1 MDSGNY
7 IESTRAAAAA
17 AAAVA
22 QIRVLVIPA
31 TINEIILYIGVFD
44 LHINPND

>member
-7 IESTRAAAAA
+7 IESTRAAA

-31 TINEIILYIGVFD
+31 TINEIILYTGVFD

>member
-7 IESTRAAAAA
+7 IESTRAAAA